1 MVAIMIAQTPAAVI
15 PKKGW
20 EIYSTVLT
28 KNEQNTIRPILQEKS
43 EDNARWKENKMK
55 QFCSLHKL

>member
-43 EDNARWKENKMK
+43 EDNARWKEKKMK

>member
-1 MVAIMIAQTPAAVI
+1 MVAIMITQTAAAMI
-15 PKKGW
+15 PKEGW
-20 EIYSTVLT
+20 KIYSTALT
-28 KNEQNTIRPILQEKS
+28 KNEQNTIRPILREKN

>member
-1 MVAIMIAQTPAAVI
+1 MVAIIIAQTPAAVI
-15 PKKGW
+15 PKKVW
-20 EIYSTVLT
+20 KIYSTVLT

-43 EDNARWKENKMK
+43 EDNARWKENEMK